1 MSHSAFLLAGKLG
14 YTARATAKSVA
25 GIGVPTITTV
35 SKKHVHHVA
44 CFFIDS
50 ACAHLS
56 MVAQAGAPKGA
67 PEPVVAGYA
76 NPVWATTHGI
86 GVSGGGC
93 FLLTTEAA
101 LWLRPLA
108 IPACNLSPL
117 LWRCAMYNP
126 TPLLLEEIADHC
138 RVLAYAIIELENPVA
153 KELLMFILWERLNLL
168 NDALDAE
175 GPDNE

>member
-1 MSHSAFLLAGKLG
+1 MNHSAFLLAGKLG

-25 GIGVPTITTV
+25 GIGVPNNSLV
-35 SKKHVHHVA
+35 PEYAHRA
-44 CFFIDS
+44 YFF
-50 ACAHLS
+50 AGKRRAVPS
-56 MVAQAGAPKGA
+56 MVARAGLPQGR
-67 PEPVVAGYA
+67 PVARLSGNA
-76 NPVWATTHGI
+76 NLARATTREI
-86 GVSGGGC
+86 GVSGGSYHNC
-93 FLLTTEAA
+93 YSLEAA

-138 RVLAYAIIELENPVA
+138 RVLAYAIIELETPVA

-168 NDALDAE
+168 NETLDAE
-175 GPDNE
+175 VPDNE